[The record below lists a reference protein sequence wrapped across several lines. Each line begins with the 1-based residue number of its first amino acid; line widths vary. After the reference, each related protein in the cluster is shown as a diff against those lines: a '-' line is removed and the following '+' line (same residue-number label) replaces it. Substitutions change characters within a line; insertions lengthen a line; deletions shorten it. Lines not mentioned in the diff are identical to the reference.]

1 MAPYRLIFRVH
12 AIQRMFQRG
21 ISEQDVRRV
30 LENGTLVEEYPDDAP
45 YPSKLVLGWSGRRPI
60 HVVVADNYIENQV
73 IVVTVYEPD
82 ADEWERNFTERKP

>member
-45 YPSKLVLGWSGRRPI
+45 YPSKLILGWSGRRPI
-60 HVVVADNYIENQV
+60 HLVVADNHIENQV
-73 IVVTVYEPD
+73 IVVTVYEPGP
-82 ADEWERNFTERKP
+82 DEWERTFTERKP